1 MKRRVSLYKATYHA
15 PFTKAPL
22 CSFDPRAGSEEGWV
36 HGLGS
41 IASGLLLSEM
51 HSSTSTREKCS
62 EVTKRSH
69 FARKT
74 RGKRRIE
81 VQTVTV
87 RARYKHGIY

>member
-1 MKRRVSLYKATYHA
+1 M
-15 PFTKAPL
+15 
-22 CSFDPRAGSEEGWV
+22 

-87 RARYKHGIY
+87 RARYKHGIYQRLLTRSGVVRMTSEVIV